1 MGGKYVGGV
10 SAASFTD
17 KGFEGDAT
25 FPVRLRLCGALQ
37 FSLCI
42 LASTFPGK
50 TTKASNDQ
58 LLWELGLSCEAKR
71 EQLNNTK
78 KSQERSENP
87 EGRDSCTCPPL
98 YRPRLSHMP
107 STPPA
112 EIVGG

>member
-71 EQLNNTK
+71 EQLNNTV
-78 KSQERSENP
+78 SSP
-87 EGRDSCTCPPL
+87 
-98 YRPRLSHMP
+98 
-107 STPPA
+107 
-112 EIVGG
+112 

>member
-1 MGGKYVGGV
+1 MHLGWLAKYNSCDGE
-10 SAASFTD
+10 SPNTLSIEKHT
-17 KGFEGDAT
+17 
-25 FPVRLRLCGALQ
+25 
-37 FSLCI
+37 
-42 LASTFPGK
+42 STFPGK